1 MIVLVLEMKV
11 KEIEEMKENKM
22 EKEKI
27 KKRKFKSVRV
37 SLCTTTPGGKSND

>member
-1 MIVLVLEMKV
+1 MIVLVLEMKE
-11 KEIEEMKENKM
+11 KMKENKIENKI

-27 KKRKFKSVRV
+27 KKRKFKFVRV